1 MSRRLGALFTG
12 CLCLLL
18 LAPVEK
24 TEAESL
30 SVSAGG
36 AALIEAHSGR
46 VLYEKQGNAPLPM
59 ASTTKIMTALIALE
73 RGDLQE
79 LITVP
84 KEAQGT
90 EGSSMYLT
98 AGEKLSL
105 CDLLYGLLLTS
116 GNDAAVT
123 LACHFG
129 GSIEGFADMMNKK
142 ARELG
147 CDNTH
152 FVTPHGLHDASHYT
166 SALDL
171 CTIARA
177 AMELETF
184 RTMVST
190 QYYQTTTGEK
200 VRTLKNKNKT
210 LWAFEGGCGIKT
222 GYTKKAGR
230 CLVFSAE
237 REGMLLI
244 GVVLNCPDMWS
255 EAFSLLQY
263 GFDNYTLESL
273 KDASDPL
280 GEVNVEGGAKK
291 ALPAVLKTGILYPIR
306 KDGTEKVTWEVSL
319 HEPLTAPVEAGEVI
333 GKLTMYLNGEVVL
346 CREILAGESVSVPD
360 FLWYWKNMTR
370 GFF

>member
-1 MSRRLGALFTG
+1 MSRRLGALLTG

-18 LAPVEK
+18 LAPMEK

-46 VLYEKQGNAPLPM
+46 VLYEKQGDTPLPM

-73 RGDLQE
+73 LGE
-79 LITVP
+79 LEEMITVP
-84 KEAQGT
+84 QEAQGT
-90 EGSSMYLT
+90 EGSSMYLK

-105 CDLLYGLLLTS
+105 ADLLYGLLLTS

-129 GSIEGFADMMNKK
+129 GSIEGFADMMNEK

-147 CDNTH
+147 CENTH
-152 FVTPHGLHDASHYT
+152 FVNPHGLHDANHYT

-177 AMELETF
+177 AMEVETF

-190 QYYQTTTGEK
+190 QYYQTTTGEQ

-210 LWAFEGGCGIKT
+210 LWEFEGGCGIKT

-237 REGMLLI
+237 QEGMLLI
-244 GVVLNCPDMWS
+244 GVVLNCPDMWA
-255 EAFSLLQY
+255 EAFSLLRY
-263 GFDNYTLESL
+263 GFNTYALQSL
-273 KDASDPL
+273 KDASAPL
-280 GEVNVEGGAKK
+280 CEVKVEGGVKK

-306 KDGTEKVTWEVSL
+306 KDGTEEVTWELSL
-319 HEPLTAPVEAGEVI
+319 SEPLTAPVQAGACI
-333 GKLTMYLNGEVVL
+333 GKLTLCLNGEAVL
-346 CREILAGESVSVPD
+346 CREILAGESISVPD
-360 FLWYWKNMTR
+360 FLWYWKNMTA